1 MSGGTKML
9 LTDVA
14 GVVFLVLLSLPPASM
29 GCNGEG
35 CSPFPPR
42 TSAPD
47 GQEKGV
53 RGERL
58 SRRMN
63 EVSNEAS
70 KQVKLV
76 SW

>member
-14 GVVFLVLLSLPPASM
+14 GVVFLLVLLSLPPASM

-35 CSPFPPR
+35 RSPFSLR
-42 TSAPD
+42 ERVRLM
-47 GQEKGV
+47 GKEKGV
-53 RGERL
+53 GGERL

-63 EVSNEAS
+63 EASNQAS
-70 KQVKLV
+70 K
-76 SW
+76 